1 MSVHGQNS
9 HGVEVHYRPAN
20 PLEQSDP
27 PIPDLSPGTR
37 LILAGS
43 VHADGARPVPV
54 DLKVLEDVAIP
65 LRDGVTLY
73 GDVYLPAHA
82 GPVPAVLIYTPYSKR
97 GGYWNATMSA
107 TRFGAPANA
116 VSGLQPFEAL
126 DPAYWCEHD
135 YALVV
140 VDARGTAHSE
150 GDMAFQGSA
159 SGRDVYDTVEWIA
172 AQEWS
177 TDRVAMAGNSQL
189 AMVQWA
195 AAALRPPHLTAIA
208 PWEGLTDVFRDVV
221 GRGGIPDTGFHD
233 GDIIAFLNGTG
244 RFEDLTEMLRRHP
257 LDNTYWA
264 DKRADLS
271 AVDIPAYVV
280 ASWSNPIHAR
290 STLRAFQDLA
300 SGRKWLRLHNTQE
313 WVDIATPENVD
324 DLRLFF
330 DRYLKDEDNGWE
342 STPRVRY
349 AVLDPGGQDDV
360 HRTADTWPPV
370 RPTPTT
376 LYLDAGSGRLTKD
389 QATAESSV
397 SYSATDP
404 AASATF
410 RYTAEQETELLG
422 PLNVRLWIETSE
434 GDDLD
439 LFAAVYKTD
448 ADGRPLRHFMFPAL
462 EEFVRS
468 LEQDGKLPSALA
480 YAGPLGRIR
489 ASHRALDPD
498 RSTALEPYLS
508 HEREDLVEPG
518 IPVQLDLGLWP
529 TGMLIHPG
537 ETLVLEIAGHFAGP
551 LTPPRTGQAGPDT
564 GELPTRNAGTHT
576 IRTGGRFGSCV
587 FLPIVP

>member
-1 MSVHGQNS
+1 MSMHEQNS
-9 HGVEVHYRPAN
+9 HGVEVYYRPAN
-20 PLEQSDP
+20 PLKQSDP
-27 PIPDLSPGTR
+27 PVPDLAPGTR
-37 LILAGS
+37 LIPAGS
-43 VHADGARPVPV
+43 VLAEGARPVPV
-54 DLKVLEDVAIP
+54 DIEVLEDVAIP

-82 GPVPAVLIYTPYSKR
+82 GPVPAVLIHTPYGKR

-107 TRFGAPANA
+107 TRFGVPASA

-140 VDARGTAHSE
+140 VDARGTAHSG

-177 TDRVAMAGNSQL
+177 TGKVAMAGNSQL

-195 AAALRPPHLTAIA
+195 AAALRPPHLAAIA
-208 PWEGLTDVFRDVV
+208 PWEGLTDVFRDVI
-221 GRGGIPDTGFHD
+221 GRGGIPDTAFHD
-233 GDIIAFLNGTG
+233 GDIIAFLHGTG

-257 LDNTYWA
+257 LDNAYWA

-271 AVDIPAYVV
+271 AVGIPAYVV
-280 ASWSNPIHAR
+280 ASWSNPIHTR
-290 STLRAFQDLA
+290 STLRAFENLA
-300 SGRKWLRLHNTQE
+300 SEQKWLRLHNTQE

-349 AVLDPGGQDDV
+349 TVLDPGGKDDV

-376 LYLDAGSGRLTKD
+376 LYLDAATGRLTKD
-389 QATAESSV
+389 EPTTESSV
-397 SYSATDP
+397 SYPATDP
-404 AASATF
+404 AASVTF
-410 RYTAEQETELLG
+410 RYTAEQETQLLG
-422 PLNVRLWIETSE
+422 PLNIRLWIETSE
-434 GDDLD
+434 GNDLD

-448 ADGRPLRHFMFPAL
+448 ADGRALRHFVFPAL

-489 ASHRALDPD
+489 ASHRALDAEK
-498 RSTALEPYLS
+498 STTLEPYLS

-537 ETLVLEIAGHFAGP
+537 EILVLEIAGHFTGP

-564 GELPTRNAGTHT
+564 NALPTRNAGTHT
-576 IRTGGRFGSCV
+576 IRTGGRFGSRAL
-587 FLPIVP
+587 LPVVP